1 MNDTLSFNDETL
13 DNALRRRTE
22 YDDQNP
28 GAMVLSV
35 PKRAGGHINLPLI
48 DTARS
53 SVEQAGHQENTL
65 LRIKPLAALTNN
77 LPVQAGGLTFHT
89 GRGVALLR
97 PGYLYV
103 FRGDVLWRELEIDT
117 KGWMSDVDLQ
127 GVRRASDDS
136 AQTGS
141 PARISEGEW
150 LSNVL
155 VPVLLQGRA
164 VIHGIRVAYSEVQWD
179 WRYIRHLEDD
189 PAARRAR
196 TTGIDHAWPAAT
208 VDDLTFDKGY
218 PASKIT
224 SVKGVRARD
233 LGVELML
240 EDPADFRPEFEAP
253 ADQELCTRLKQRLE
267 QIAGDDQR
275 PLNMALNVG
284 PGKDLLDGLRDQK
297 GVVGVS
303 IPDPLFKLRHSLSQL
318 HLALHY
324 LDAVDRS
331 IKHKPMV
338 HSAMLIRQAVFDP
351 LALDGKTD
359 LQKYADAIDKDKLDE
374 ALETREKDHA
384 VAVIDRHLE
393 QLQSLMKSRV
403 LAPVL
408 DDYRACRD
416 LAICEGYLL
425 IADQLNLLQQMPGVL
440 RANGVACE
448 HDLHKSLKR
457 WLFDSDFL
465 ADWAPPPPDPDD
477 TDPSNESESLHQR
490 LRQLTDDSSEIT
502 GEMLDR
508 LNLQSLAYLEKQLHD
523 REEGASGIDK
533 TLSDAGKVGSLV
545 ARSLEEWSTAVLKV
559 CERLM
564 EGGMVT
570 QIDIQRVMR
579 SASSNFTLADPAL
592 AGISVVSR
600 GGVGASGT
608 IIGVR
613 GEGLTRGLT
622 EFDRTDGILT
632 RKNDYLYADLLDSSG
647 ASMASTSP
655 SRAADELEAAIQKVA
670 GHTMVFYA
678 PAGHAEAR
686 KLGLVRVD
694 FAKKVHD
701 IVEGPEVSRGLL
713 ALAIFNLSVEL
724 FAIANARR
732 ALKEDETQ
740 GALARALAGG
750 LAEIV
755 AASLK
760 LSVVLGPNGVN
771 GTGTRTFRLAVR
783 PLFELK
789 NWFFIGRRL
798 KSVGAETMVRSVG
811 LASFTAGAI
820 GVVVSAWDFRNSL
833 AKNDHDAASGHALAV
848 AGGIIFVFNPL
859 LHTLMAIPGWG
870 WAILGMSMVVAG
882 TVYAGLAADD
892 GLERLLKRGPF
903 GLSSGQGETPLNDQA
918 YYGQLLSQLSPISV
932 TAEKY
937 KDSDQDPAL
946 SNRSHPPSPEDYVV
960 TIQTPLVSQLTTA
973 NSKQSGVPQGSFHLV
988 VQELEYV
995 SSTMAVPGS
1004 VGTVQNHHLR
1014 SSSQLRKVV
1023 ARQSLPGQ
1031 SAVRFLVKREVGEE
1045 EFRSFGYRESRW
1057 TTVRVGVQAVL
1068 ATETGSVVIPAPG
1081 SGHHE
1086 PFDVIRHS
1094 VPPAKN
1100 RVGSAPFAQPD
1111 SPYWFFV
1118 EVTT

>member
-53 SVEQAGHQENTL
+53 SVEQAEQQENTL
-65 LRIKPLAALTNN
+65 LRIKPLAELTNN

-103 FRGDVLWRELEIDT
+103 FRGDAIWRELEIDT

-150 LSNVL
+150 LSNIL

-164 VIHGIRVAYSEVQWD
+164 VIDEIRVAYSEVQWS

-208 VDDLTFDKGY
+208 VDDLTFDMGY

-224 SVKGVRARD
+224 SVQGVRARD

-303 IPDPLFKLRHSLSQL
+303 IPDPLFQLRHSLSQL

-324 LDAVDRS
+324 LDAVDLS

-351 LALDGKTD
+351 LALDGKTE

-374 ALETREKDHA
+374 ALDTREKDHA

-403 LAPVL
+403 LAAVL

-425 IADQLNLLQQMPGVL
+425 IADQLNLLQQIPGVL

-564 EGGMVT
+564 EEGAVT
-570 QIDIQRVMR
+570 QVEIQRVMI
-579 SASSNFTLADPAL
+579 SAASNFTMADPSL
-592 AGISVVSR
+592 EGISIVSR
-600 GGVGASGT
+600 GGVESSGT
-608 IIGVR
+608 ILGVR
-613 GEGLTRGLT
+613 GNGLTRGLT
-622 EFDRTDGILT
+622 QFDRTEGILT
-632 RKNDYLYADLLDSSG
+632 RKNDYLYADLMNGSDDMMG
-647 ASMASTSP
+647 STSP
-655 SRAADELEAAIQKVA
+655 SRVVDDLDATVVKAAGPAS
-670 GHTMVFYA
+670 VFYA
-678 PAGHAEAR
+678 PAGHAEAK
-686 KLGLVRVD
+686 KLGLLKVD
-694 FAKKVHD
+694 WAQRLGK
-701 IVEGPEVSRGLL
+701 IVDGPAVSRGLV
-713 ALAIFNLSVEL
+713 ALAAFNVFVEL
-724 FAIANARR
+724 RAAWAASSASDNHLKTFAKGSLGPAAD
-732 ALKEDETQ
+732 LT
-740 GALARALAGG
+740 
-750 LAEIV
+750 

-760 LSVVLGPNGVN
+760 LSIALNAHSVERARA
-771 GTGTRTFRLAVR
+771 TATFRMATR
-783 PLFELK
+783 P
-789 NWFFIGRRL
+789 WFDVKGWWFIGSRL
-798 KSVGAETMVRSVG
+798 QNLGASTLVRTIG
-811 LASFTAGAI
+811 LANFAAGAI
-820 GVVVSAWDFRNSL
+820 GAGLSYWDMRHCLSNKDF
-833 AKNDHDAASGHALAV
+833 DAATGHALALT
-848 AGGIIFVFNPL
+848 GGTVFLASPL
-859 LHTLMAIPGWG
+859 MHTLLAIPGWG
-870 WAILGMSMVVAG
+870 WAMLGMAMVVG
-882 TVYAGLAADD
+882 GGIYAAHASD
-892 GLERLLKRGPF
+892 GLFEQLLKRGPWGVHSDESASALDDRDF
-903 GLSSGQGETPLNDQA
+903 YA
-918 YYGQLLSQLSPISV
+918 QLITLMSPVSV
-932 TAEKY
+932 TASKF
-937 KDSDQDPAL
+937 SDVATDVAL
-946 SNRSHPPSPEDYVV
+946 SHSDYPPAPDDYVV
-960 TIQTPLVSQLTTA
+960 TVQIPIASSLRLAEENRSGLPPKTLRLVFQEVAYATSQV
-973 NSKQSGVPQGSFHLV
+973 SGVVPAEAV
-988 VQELEYV
+988 T
-995 SSTMAVPGS
+995 ST
-1004 VGTVQNHHLR
+1004 HLR
-1014 SSSQLRKVV
+1014 STTPLQKVV
-1023 ARQSLPGQ
+1023 GRESLPNQ
-1031 SAVRFLVKREVGEE
+1031 SAVRFLVKRELRPNNYE
-1045 EFRSFGYRESRW
+1045 SFGYRESVS
-1057 TTVRVGVQAVL
+1057 TALRVGLQAVIDTEAGPIVFPSPVLEDFQAFDL
-1068 ATETGSVVIPAPG
+1068 ALHGT
-1081 SGHHE
+1081 
-1086 PFDVIRHS
+1086 
-1094 VPPAKN
+1094 PPSK
-1100 RVGSAPFAQPD
+1100 RRSFLSPYAQPK
-1111 SPYWFFV
+1111 SPYWFFT
-1118 EVTT
+1118 EVAT